1 MKIPLRT
8 VALGVGLLGTAMSWN
23 LQASAYPVYI
33 GLQDSAVN
41 GGAIT
46 LETIGAG
53 SASLSSTAYG
63 DFTLSAQGLA
73 SPTLAEPSV
82 QSSDLAAVSSGAQT
96 LNIFVTAT
104 NEFPVPPG
112 FLSSFTSNALA
123 SGWSLIETT
132 YVTTCPGGVCP
143 VGTTTGTTAP
153 AGLFGTANQLD
164 TITFT
169 GLGTNMQGA
178 ANPGLAAPYE
188 ITEEY
193 TIVASGANDTT
204 GASGNIDVS
213 ATPLPSTWTMLIA
226 SLLGLGLFAYRGS
239 KKRSSSV
246 SMLDASAVA

>member
-8 VALGVGLLGTAMSWN
+8 VALGVGMLGTAMACNS
-23 LQASAYPVYI
+23 QASANPVYI

-46 LETIGAG
+46 LETIGSG
-53 SASLSSTAYG
+53 SASLSSITYG

-73 SPTLAEPSV
+73 SPTLAQPSV

-96 LNIFVTAT
+96 LNIYVTAT
-104 NEFPVPPG
+104 NEFPLPPG
-112 FLSSFTSNALA
+112 FLSSFTSNALT
-123 SGWSLIETT
+123 SGWSLTETT

-143 VGTTTGTTAP
+143 VGTTTGAAAP
-153 AGLFGTANQLD
+153 AGLFGTANTLD
-164 TITFT
+164 TTSFSAI
-169 GLGTNMQGA
+169 GTNMQIA

-188 ITEEY
+188 ITEDY
-193 TIVASGANDTT
+193 TIVATSANNTT
-204 GASGNIDVS
+204 GASGTIDVS

-239 KKRSSSV
+239 KNRRQGI
-246 SMLDASAVA
+246 SMLDATAA